1 MRTYKFALSTLA
13 LFAIAAAAQ
22 AAVLID
28 VQFLGGFGGGGT
40 GTAQTGGA
48 VIGSAGDHWNT
59 FQPNGPS
66 YTPGATLLNTA
77 SGSSTVGISLTL
89 NGAVSGWNAPH
100 GNSFYPG
107 PYQYLMN
114 SWIGTDTVTSTVALT
129 GLTPGQ
135 SYDLYLY
142 SGSNTNGRKTA
153 FTITGATNSA
163 TVTTSPFNTSGS
175 TFIEGTNYVHFTSLA
190 PDLSG
195 NMTIS
200 FTGAGTEGD
209 LNGFQIQSV
218 PEPGTWALLVFSLTT
233 VIVLRRRR
241 V

>member
-1 MRTYKFALSTLA
+1 MA

-59 FQPNGPS
+59 FQPTGPS
-66 YTPGATLLNTA
+66 YAPGGTLLNTA

-89 NGAVSGWNAPH
+89 NGGIGGGWNSPS
-100 GNSFYPG
+100 GNSFTPG
-107 PYQYLMN
+107 AYQNLM
-114 SWIGTDTVTSTVALT
+114 SAWIGTATNITSTVALT

-142 SGSNTNGRKTA
+142 SGSNTDGRKTA
-153 FTITGATNSA
+153 FTITGATTSA